1 MALPR
6 AEAFALDR
14 RPASRAKKPD
24 SEPAA
29 ARGEAAGRAI
39 RLSWVFTG
47 PGDAVN
53 VSRTSTCSYRK
64 DGERHQQK

>member
-39 RLSWVFTG
+39 RLGWVFGG
-47 PGDAVN
+47 PSDAVLFT
-53 VSRTSTCSYRK
+53 RAH
-64 DGERHQQK
+64 ERSS

>member
-14 RPASRAKKPD
+14 RPASRAKNPD

-39 RLSWVFTG
+39 RLGWVFG
-47 PGDAVN
+47 GSSDAV
-53 VSRTSTCSYRK
+53 RMK
-64 DGERHQQK
+64 

>member
-14 RPASRAKKPD
+14 RPGSRAKKPD

-39 RLSWVFTG
+39 RLGWVFAG
-47 PGDAVN
+47 PSDAVKKKH
-53 VSRTSTCSYRK
+53 VKMVISLR
-64 DGERHQQK
+64 G

>member
-14 RPASRAKKPD
+14 RPASRAKNPD

-29 ARGEAAGRAI
+29 ARGEAASRAI
-39 RLSWVFTG
+39 RLGWVFGRTC
-47 PGDAVN
+47 DAVIED
-53 VSRTSTCSYRK
+53 RLL
-64 DGERHQQK
+64 GP